1 MMARCISLWNVR
13 GHVPIK
19 SHITKIFFLNM
30 RREPIFV
37 FEFDAALFAFEYATP
52 PFVFDEL

>member
-1 MMARCISLWNVR
+1 MF
-13 GHVPIK
+13 GEHVPIK

-52 PFVFDEL
+52 PFVLDEL

>member
-1 MMARCISLWNVR
+1 MF
-13 GHVPIK
+13 GEHVPIK

>member
-1 MMARCISLWNVR
+1 
-13 GHVPIK
+13 
-19 SHITKIFFLNM
+19 M

-37 FEFDAALFAFEYATP
+37 FEFDGALFAFEYATP